1 MTIERPAK
9 EGMSSLTKQPNA
21 AGPVVIGLAG
31 WSGSGK
37 TTLALRLIG
46 LLKARGLRVATIKH
60 AHHSFDVDV
69 PGKDSYAHR
78 EAGADEVLVASHQRI
93 AHMVEDP
100 LPSADDRRALPD
112 LLARLGSVDVVL
124 VEGFKNGDH
133 PKLEVYR
140 SEVGKP
146 RLHGTVP
153 NILALAT
160 NGGDAS
166 AGAEAPGLPVFDL
179 DDVESWLD
187 QLLTLF
193 R

>member
-1 MTIERPAK
+1 
-9 EGMSSLTKQPNA
+9 MSSLTEQPNA
-21 AGPVVIGLAG
+21 AAPVVIGLAG

-46 LLKARGLRVATIKH
+46 LLKARGLKVATIKH

-69 PGKDSYAHR
+69 PGKDSHAHR
-78 EAGADEVLVASHQRI
+78 EAGANEVLVASHRRI

-100 LPSADDRRALPD
+100 LPSEDDRRALPD
-112 LLARLGSVDVVL
+112 LLARLGPVDVVL

-140 SEVGKP
+140 ADVGKP

-153 NILALAT
+153 NIRALAT
-160 NGGDAS
+160 TGGAA
-166 AGAEAPGLPVFDL
+166 AGRAESNGLPVFDL
-179 DDVESWLD
+179 DDVEPWLD

>member
-9 EGMSSLTKQPNA
+9 EGMSSPTEQPNA
-21 AGPVVIGLAG
+21 AVPVVIGLAG

-37 TTLALRLIG
+37 TTLALTLIR
-46 LLKARGLRVATIKH
+46 LLKQRGLKVATIKH

-69 PGKDSYAHR
+69 PGKDSHAHR
-78 EAGADEVLVASHQRI
+78 EAGADEVLVASNQRI

-100 LPSADDRRALPD
+100 LPTEDDRRVLPD

-124 VEGFKNGDH
+124 VEGFKNGTH
-133 PKLEVYR
+133 AKLEVYR
-140 SEVGKP
+140 PEVGKP
-146 RLHGTVP
+146 RLYGAVP

-160 NGGDAS
+160 IGDMS
-166 AGAEAPGLPVFDL
+166 RHPEPNGLPVFDL
-179 DDVESWLD
+179 DTVETWLD
-187 QLLTLF
+187 HLLPLF